1 MKKGL
6 AMLLLTAMIVG
17 LTACGS
23 KGADSTA
30 PENTTEKTDAADGE
44 TPEEDSKEEDGKE
57 ETSYKIAYVASWLG
71 AEYFENDHAVLEPIL
86 NEA

>member
-23 KGADSTA
+23 KEADSTA
-30 PENTTEKTDAADGE
+30 PENTTEKTDAADG
-44 TPEEDSKEEDGKE
+44 
-57 ETSYKIAYVASWLG
+57 
-71 AEYFENDHAVLEPIL
+71 
-86 NEA
+86 